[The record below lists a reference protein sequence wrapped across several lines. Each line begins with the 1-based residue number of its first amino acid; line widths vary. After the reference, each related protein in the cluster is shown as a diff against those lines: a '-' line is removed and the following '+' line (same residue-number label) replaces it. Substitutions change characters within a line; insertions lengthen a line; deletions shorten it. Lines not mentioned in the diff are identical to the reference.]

1 MITIKTL
8 FCASA
13 LAGFTLT
20 SNAAN
25 VVNFTDVFGHNEK
38 TNFGG
43 TIDDM
48 INGSGVDGGLEGGDL
63 SKRTGDPA
71 DWTVAVTAT
80 AYQGEWQS
88 GDILAAETPAEDLD
102 PSGASIGDGNGATNS
117 KIGWAIFDLGT
128 ETANLDQLYVWHV
141 FENTGRQALS
151 YNILYSTAPTVSPF
165 SGPTGNNSR
174 DYDFSSGGWSTF
186 GSGGAAGTTAGELET
201 FNLGSISAQYIALE
215 ILTGGDG
222 SRVGF
227 SEVAVTAV
235 PEPSTLALIGLA
247 GMALMI
253 RRRLG

>member
-8 FCASA
+8 FFTSA

-20 SNAAN
+20 SNAAS
-25 VVNFTDVFGHNEK
+25 VVNFVDVFGHNEK

-71 DWTVAVTAT
+71 DWTVAATAT

-88 GDILAAETPAEDLD
+88 GDQLRADT
-102 PSGASIGDGNGATNS
+102 GDFDSSNTAFGVGVGPTNS
-117 KIGWAIFDLGT
+117 KIGWTIFDLG
-128 ETANLDQLYVWHV
+128 EEVVSLQSLYVWHV
-141 FENTGRQALS
+141 FENTGRQATD
-151 YNILYSTAPTVSPF
+151 YNIYYSSSPTVAPF
-165 SGPTGNNSR
+165 TGKTNSTSR
-174 DYDFSSGGWSTF
+174 DYDFSSGGWTSF

-201 FNLGSISAQYIALE
+201 FNLSGISAQYIALE
-215 ILTGGDG
+215 IITSSSDT

-227 SEVAVTAV
+227 SEVAVTVV
-235 PEPSTLALIGLA
+235 PEPSALALIGLA
-247 GMALMI
+247 GMALLI
-253 RRRLG
+253 RRRRG